1 MKKRNVPKN
10 MMLVNGVEN
19 SDDFIDCIITNTTEG
34 AFVIDPKC
42 KIKDVNTSILKEC
55 KVSRQDLIGH
65 FCYEFTQQRNNQ
77 CLKNKNKCPLT
88 EVFQTNKPV
97 RFFHEQSKYSKNR
110 RIKEFFAYP
119 FFSEDGN
126 INYKVEFTNGISRHK
141 TLKKKKLLSKHELN
155 LKIKLTDIFLTN
167 PNDEMYG
174 KALYSIIKAMESNY
188 GVFGYLDKAGTLV
201 CPAMTMDLWDLN
213 HFSNNKIILPRRVW
227 RGLWSRALKEK
238 KVFCSNK
245 QFLPPKRNIPIK
257 NAMNVPIVHQDK
269 VIGLIIVGDKEK
281 NYNKNDR
288 EMLRNVA
295 NYIAPVLHERLKKKN
310 LEKKDERITPGLV
323 EDDNW
328 YQLIFNSMP
337 NLIISID
344 KDGIITDCNTWINTM
359 LGYDKNE
366 VAGQSFFKIVHP
378 DYHDKVRNLLNNT
391 QTCDSPYNDELKMLR
406 KDGTEIEVSI
416 NSLKITDKKGKFD
429 QYIWH
434 IEDITNR
441 KQAEKKIREDCN
453 RAEVYLDILGHDIN
467 NLNQAITSYS
477 ELLLLKPN
485 LPEQYKKYLQ
495 STFNQSR
502 AISDLISN
510 VRKLSQ
516 LKKENFELKN
526 IDIFNVLATA
536 SEKVQQTYPFRQIR
550 INQSISESEVL
561 VRSNEMLI
569 YVFINLL
576 NNAVKFDQNNE
587 VVLDISHSLTEDK
600 KFWKIEF
607 KDSGL
612 GVPDILKSRIFKE
625 FEKGNESVRGSGLG
639 LVVVKEIV
647 KSSGGKVWVENK
659 IRGDS
664 SKGSNFIILLP
675 KAN

>member
-1 MKKRNVPKN
+1 
-10 MMLVNGVEN
+10 MLVNGVEK
-19 SDDFIDCIITNTTEG
+19 SEDFVDCIITNTTEG
-34 AFVIDPKC
+34 AFIIDPEC
-42 KIKDVNTSILKEC
+42 IIKDVNTSILKEC
-55 KVSRQDLIGH
+55 KVTRQDLIGH
-65 FCYEFTQQRNNQ
+65 FCYEFTQERNNQ
-77 CLKNKNKCPLT
+77 CLKNQNRCPLT
-88 EVFQTNKPV
+88 KVFQTNKPV
-97 RFFHEQSKYSKNR
+97 RFFSEHSKYSKNR

-126 INYKVEFTNGISRHK
+126 INYKVEFINDISRRR

-155 LKIKLTDIFLTN
+155 LKIELTDIFLTN

-188 GVFGYLDKAGTLV
+188 GVFGYLDKAGALV

-213 HFSNNKIILPRRVW
+213 HFSNNKIILSRRIW

-238 KVFCSNK
+238 KIFCSNK

-257 NAMNVPIVHQDK
+257 NALNVPIIHQDE
-269 VIGLIIVGDKEK
+269 VIGLIIIGDKEK

-288 EMLRNVA
+288 EMLRNIA
-295 NYIAPVLHERLKKKN
+295 NYIAPVLYERLRKKS
-310 LEKKDERITPGLV
+310 LESKDKSLGAGPA
-323 EDDNW
+323 EDDRW
-328 YQLIFNSMP
+328 YQMIFNSIP
-337 NLIISID
+337 NLIASID
-344 KDGIITDCNTWINTM
+344 KDGIITDCNSWVNTI
-359 LGYDKNE
+359 LGYNTNE
-366 VAGQSFFKIVHP
+366 VVGQSLFKIVHP
-378 DYHDKVRNLLNNT
+378 DYHDNVRNLWNNIL
-391 QTCDSPYNDELKMLR
+391 TCGSHCNDELKMLR
-406 KDGTEIEVSI
+406 KDGTEIVVLI
-416 NSLKITDKKGKFD
+416 NSSKITNRKGKFD
-429 QYIWH
+429 QYICN

-441 KQAEKKIREDCN
+441 KQAEQKILEDCN

-526 IDIFNVLATA
+526 IDIFSVLATA

-550 INQSISESEVL
+550 INQSISESEVI

-576 NNAVKFDQNNE
+576 NNAVKFDQNNK